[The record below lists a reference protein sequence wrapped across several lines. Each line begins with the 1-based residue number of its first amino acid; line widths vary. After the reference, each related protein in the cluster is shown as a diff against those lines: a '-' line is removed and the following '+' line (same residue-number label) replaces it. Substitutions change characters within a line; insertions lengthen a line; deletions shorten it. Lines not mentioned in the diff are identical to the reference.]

1 MSKVKKAIMIGLDSA
16 DATLVKRLIDMGRLP
31 AMKQVMEQ
39 GVSQEDLGM
48 IGVFPTVTPTN
59 WATICTGAYPIT
71 HGVTCFQNH
80 TRGKSLGILEQNWD
94 SRRMHAEA
102 IWETF
107 EEAGKRALL
116 LNYCQ
121 AWPNRV
127 ADSKNIFR
135 RHGG

>member
-59 WATICTGAYPIT
+59 WATICTEPI
-71 HGVTCFQNH
+71 
-80 TRGKSLGILEQNWD
+80 RLPME
-94 SRRMHAEA
+94 
-102 IWETF
+102 
-107 EEAGKRALL
+107 
-116 LNYCQ
+116 
-121 AWPNRV
+121 
-127 ADSKNIFR
+127 
-135 RHGG
+135 